1 VPDLLQ
7 RLQVFCLKFP
17 QAIRT
22 QTALEQLTNVLHRI
36 HIQPNGMALTFRRTV
51 RLTLYSR
58 AAALTWD
65 KFMFGH
71 VAKIQ
76 QIVVSL
82 PILSNRQQL
91 SH

>member
-1 VPDLLQ
+1 MQ

-22 QTALEQLTNVLHRI
+22 QTTLEQVTDVLHRI
-36 HIQPNGMALTFRRTV
+36 QIQPNGMALTFGRTV

-58 AAALTWD
+58 AAALTWN

-71 VAKIQ
+71 ATKIRKS
-76 QIVVSL
+76 QIYPAHSAG
-82 PILSNRQQL
+82 PQ
-91 SH
+91 